1 MSKSTMTTQT
11 KSADTNAI
19 AALKK
24 DHTMVKQ
31 LFDQFEESESSSE
44 KEEIIEKAIQELK
57 LHATV
62 EEEIFY
68 PALRGSVEDEDMMNE
83 AEQEHHVARLL
94 IAELELNAKDEGRRN
109 AKFTV
114 LAESV
119 RHHIKEEEGQIFPA
133 AKELDIDFDELGRQM
148 NERKQELMDEG
159 VPPDAEHEMVSGAG
173 GGRTS
178 RTKERTT
185 VAMGKAN
192 RKSSSRESSKE
203 SSKDSK
209 ARKT

>member
-24 DHTMVKQ
+24 DHAMVKQ
-31 LFDQFEESESSSE
+31 LFDQFEETESSSE

-68 PALRGSVEDEDMMNE
+68 PALRGGVEDEDMMNE
-83 AEQEHHVARLL
+83 AEQEHHVARVL

-109 AKFTV
+109 AKFMV

-159 VPPDAEHEMVSGAG
+159 VPPDAEHEMVSGAA

-185 VAMGKAN
+185 VAMGKSS
-192 RKSSSRESSKE
+192 RKSSAKE
-203 SSKDSK
+203 GSKDSK

>member
-159 VPPDAEHEMVSGAG
+159 VPPDAEHEMVSGAA

-185 VAMGKAN
+185 VAMGKSS
-192 RKSSSRESSKE
+192 RKSSSKE
-203 SSKDSK
+203 GSKDSK